1 MDNAST
7 PYILEVSW
15 GCPSEKYPI
24 HGVFQFDQ
32 AKALHEAGERVV
44 FLALDLRSIRR
55 WRKWGVN
62 RRSLSDI
69 PVYEYNFPCGPM
81 PPAVKYRIQDHAFK
95 RAIRAIEKE
104 FGKPRLIHIHTCQQ
118 AISATEYCR
127 CSDIPYFITE
137 HITPL
142 DETAP
147 IESRKRDALHG
158 AACVICV
165 SNALGRDI
173 KRTYDVDFTVV
184 PNIVDLSDFRYTG
197 PETASTSSTSQGSSH
212 ITHIISAGRVDRGKG
227 FDILIRAYAELKKTD
242 PDVHLTIMG
251 DGPEMD
257 MIRSLATQLG
267 IPEDHTTG
275 ESDSTSADVRGSVTF
290 TGIYH
295 RNEFAEA
302 LKHSDI
308 FVLPSRSET
317 FGIVYAEA
325 MAAGVPVIGTR
336 CGGPEDFVEDSDGI
350 LVPVDDVKALA
361 DAMAVMIEEY
371 DNYDSASIA
380 ESVRERFAPAAIAS
394 RLLQIFYQR

>member
-1 MDNAST
+1 MEAEVK
-7 PYILEVSW
+7 PYVLEVSW

-32 AKALHEAGERVV
+32 AKALHEAGESVV

-62 RRSLSDI
+62 RREYRGI

-81 PPAVKYRIQDHAFK
+81 PPAIKYRIQDHAFK

-118 AISATEYCR
+118 AISEVDYCR
-127 CSDIPYFITE
+127 RNDIPYFITE

-173 KRTYDVDFTVV
+173 KSTYDVDFTVI

-197 PETASTSSTSQGSSH
+197 PETVCTSDSMQGSPH
-212 ITHIISAGRVDRGKG
+212 ITRIISAGRVDRGKG
-227 FDILIRAYAELKKTD
+227 FDILIRAYAELLKTH
-242 PDVHLTIMG
+242 PNTQLTIMG
-251 DGPEMD
+251 DGAKMGEMRALAAELGLGEGNTPGT
-257 MIRSLATQLG
+257 IAFTGAYLRSEFATKL
-267 IPEDHTTG
+267 P
-275 ESDSTSADVRGSVTF
+275 ESDF
-290 TGIYH
+290 
-295 RNEFAEA
+295 FALA
-302 LKHSDI
+302 SQ
-308 FVLPSRSET
+308 SET

-325 MAAGVPVIGTR
+325 LAAGVPVIATK
-336 CGGPEDFVEDSDGI
+336 CGGPEDFLDDTNGI
-350 LVPVDDVKALA
+350 IVPVDDVEAFTEAMKTMIRMKNSYDSKAIA
-361 DAMAVMIEEY
+361 DAC
-371 DNYDSASIA
+371 
-380 ESVRERFAPAAIAS
+380 RKRFSPETIS
-394 RLLQIFYQR
+394 CMLMGLFRQVITGH